1 MSQVNESGVDEA
13 VITKQPSPQ
22 PNPTDSG
29 GHQTQ
34 TTTKTKRGNALEEL
48 EKLDK
53 VILSQEIS
61 ACKREYSSFSWS
73 VLNFSFK
80 TRIGLLYF
88 LSHRVF
94 SNLWLLLNLWF
105 CNINRYSLSTQCVL
119 FLLVACPCCIGR
131 GAYTV
136 HEGNS
141 TEDLLFEIREGK
153 STRLHVHTSRTLL

>member
-22 PNPTDSG
+22 PNPTDTG

-61 ACKREYSSFSWS
+61 ACKREYSSF
-73 VLNFSFK
+73 LGLFK
-80 TRIGLLYF
+80 MF
-88 LSHRVF
+88 LSRLEYIIF
-94 SNLWLLLNLWF
+94 TS
-105 CNINRYSLSTQCVL
+105 
-119 FLLVACPCCIGR
+119 CI
-131 GAYTV
+131 
-136 HEGNS
+136 
-141 TEDLLFEIREGK
+141 L
-153 STRLHVHTSRTLL
+153 

>member
-29 GHQTQ
+29 DHQTQ

-73 VLNFSFK
+73 VLNVSLT
-80 TRIGLLYF
+80 TRPRILIF
-88 LSHRVF
+88 TS
-94 SNLWLLLNLWF
+94 S
-105 CNINRYSLSTQCVL
+105 CVL
-119 FLLVACPCCIGR
+119 QLKPASI
-131 GAYTV
+131 
-136 HEGNS
+136 
-141 TEDLLFEIREGK
+141 
-153 STRLHVHTSRTLL
+153 